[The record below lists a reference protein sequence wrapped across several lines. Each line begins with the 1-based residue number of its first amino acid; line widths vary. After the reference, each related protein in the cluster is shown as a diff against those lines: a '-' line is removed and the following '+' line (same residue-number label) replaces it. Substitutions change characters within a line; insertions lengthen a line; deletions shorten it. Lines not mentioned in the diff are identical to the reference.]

1 MAMPDGTPVAGV
13 VVCYNGSISEGERVL
28 KPLRAFR
35 SPLVDQISPMPYTG
49 AQQLVDAFY
58 PPGIQE
64 YCKSSFLTEISDEAI
79 DTMVAH
85 CAHRPSPLCR
95 VVLEHT

>member
-1 MAMPDGTPVAGV
+1 
-13 VVCYNGSISEGERVL
+13 
-28 KPLRAFR
+28 
-35 SPLVDQISPMPYTG
+35 MPYTG

-64 YCKSSFLTEISDEAI
+64 YWKSSFLTEISDEAI

>member
-1 MAMPDGTPVAGV
+1 
-13 VVCYNGSISEGERVL
+13 
-28 KPLRAFR
+28 
-35 SPLVDQISPMPYTG
+35 MPYTG

-64 YCKSSFLTEISDEAI
+64 YWKSSFLTEISDEAI

-85 CAHRPSPLCR
+85 CAHRPSPLCH